1 MAFGAFMAI
10 FRSKINTYI
19 FWVLNSPLFD
29 YQSGSF
35 LTSTINQLTIGN
47 LNSMEIPVPPLK
59 EQKKIEQLL
68 SNKNKKFIELII
80 KINSSINLLKERRT
94 ALISAAVT
102 GKIDVRHWRAPN
114 EQTTAEAEVA
124 V

>member
-10 FRSKINTYI
+10 FRSQINRYI

-47 LNSMEIPVPPLK
+47 LKSMEVPIPPLK
-59 EQKKIEQLL
+59 EQKQIELYL
-68 SNKNKKFIELII
+68 SEINNKFIELIN
-80 KINSSINLLKERRT
+80 KIDNSITLLQERRA

-102 GKIDVRHWRAPN
+102 GKIDVRHWHAPD